1 MTQLHI
7 FVQTSVFKFF
17 NILIYY
23 FAIQNSTVLPGAGS
37 ANEVANIVT
46 DIRKVSVITRPG
58 GRILVRAL
66 MRTPSA
72 PLILRLG
79 SVGTPLGQEGTQPN
93 SVVVLIMP
101 ETKKRFY

>member
-1 MTQLHI
+1 M
-7 FVQTSVFKFF
+7 
-17 NILIYY
+17 
-23 FAIQNSTVLPGAGS
+23 
-37 ANEVANIVT
+37 ANVVT
-46 DIRKVSVITRPG
+46 EIRKASVITRPG

-66 MRTPSA
+66 MRTPSP

-93 SVVVLIMP
+93 SGVVLIMP